1 VNWLQVHRERCSL
14 YKYKYL
20 KGCIVAAFVAGALVL
35 GFGGLSAAD
44 DLSPRHEVKE
54 LASPVT
60 MNPLYWVPEQAY
72 WVPEMGVL

>member
-1 VNWLQVHRERCSL
+1 LFNHEHVMGRT
-14 YKYKYL
+14 
-20 KGCIVAAFVAGALVL
+20 VAAFAVAGAVVI
-35 GFGGLSAAD
+35 GSFGLSAAAD
-44 DLSPRHEVKE
+44 ASPRHEVVKE